1 MLLHIIDHTALFHTT
16 TVAAGYPE
24 TVLGPCRS
32 TRAVG
37 RFPADTAFSLVI
49 INAASLRMTLH
60 AEDDVERDAVA
71 TVPAD
76 EAGLS
81 PQDLADEVFFLIMRG
96 HSMHTPGCTCATPM
110 RPARRRQL
118 GLAACAVHQ
127 GGTCRLAGSPRQPIT
142 LDAVTR
148 ELGVAAGQV
157 QAVRTLLHASGQFQC
172 NGDAWALR
180 PVLCQTEE
188 TLWAF
193 VRKHPLGVF
202 EDNAL
207 IQGPQLQRLVARLVQ
222 QGRLLTRRDGRV
234 ARLFACQPPL
244 LRVDS
249 EVQALW
255 RRS

>member
-1 MLLHIIDHTALFHTT
+1 MILHTIDHTALFHTT

-32 TRAVG
+32 TRAIG
-37 RFPADTAFSLVI
+37 RFPADTAFSLVL

-71 TVPAD
+71 TIPAD

-81 PQDLADEVFFLIMRG
+81 PQDLADEVFFLVMRG
-96 HSMHTPGCTCATPM
+96 HSMHAPGCTCATPM

-118 GLAACAVHQ
+118 GLAARAAPQ
-127 GGTCRLAGSPRQPIT
+127 GNTCRLAGSPRQPIT
-142 LDAVTR
+142 LDAVAR

-157 QAVRTLLHASGQFQC
+157 QAVRALLQASGQFQC
-172 NGDAWALR
+172 DGDAWALR

-207 IQGPQLQRLVARLVQ
+207 IQGPQLQRLVAPLVQ
-222 QGRLLTRRDGRV
+222 QGRLVARRDGGV